1 MCGINILQQEF
12 ALKIQVGL
20 CTREGGGAFAGQY
33 GIRQKISKP
42 QECSRLYMLPENL
55 LKTTRLEL
63 ESSKKVLPFRYL
75 QKITR
80 TRTQH

>member
-1 MCGINILQQEF
+1 MCRINILQQEF
-12 ALKIQVGL
+12 ALKIQ
-20 CTREGGGAFAGQY
+20 GGGGIFAGQY

-80 TRTQH
+80 TRTQN